1 MTSLERY
8 ARQMRF
14 APMGEEGQ
22 RRLLAARVLVVGC
35 GALGSV
41 LASTLARAG
50 VGTLR
55 LVDRDFLELSNLQR
69 QTLYDE
75 ADVASGLPKAIVA
88 QQRLRRIN
96 SEITIEAQVVD
107 VTPRNIGMLVDQMDL
122 IMDGTDNFETRYLLN
137 DAALRW
143 SVPWIHGGCLGAIGQ
158 TMTILPGETPCF
170 RCVHPEPPPPGT
182 AETCDTAGI
191 LGPIV
196 NVVASVQSCE
206 ALKVLAGQR
215 AAVCREL
222 QVFELWE
229 NRLRQIKLDALRQRA
244 ECPACGQRKFEW
256 LTGERGSHTAALCGR
271 NAVQLSF
278 PERMTLSLA
287 HLQQRLQGV
296 GQVMRN
302 AYLLRLSVPPHEI
315 TLFADGRAIVTG
327 TEDIAEAKTL
337 YARYI
342 GT

>member
-8 ARQMRF
+8 ARQTRF
-14 APMGEEGQ
+14 APLGEEGQ

-41 LASTLARAG
+41 LGSTLARAG

-75 ADVASGLPKAIVA
+75 TDVASGLPKAIVA

-107 VTPRNIGMLVDQMDL
+107 VTPHNVGMLVDQMDL

-143 SVPWIHGGCLGAIGQ
+143 NVPWIHGGCMGAIGQ

-229 NRLRQIKLDALRQRA
+229 NRLRQIKLDALRQRE

-256 LTGERGSHTAALCGR
+256 LTGERGSYTAALCGR

-296 GQVMRN
+296 GQVTRN

-315 TLFADGRAIVTG
+315 TVFADGRAIVTG

-337 YARYI
+337 HARYI